1 MKHTLKAMHFE
12 NFSRLWVELLARL
25 EQTGEKIVRAKFYFH
40 ALTFYK
46 ATVWT
51 AREKGESHADA

>member
-1 MKHTLKAMHFE
+1 MKHTIKTIHFDE
-12 NFSRLWVELLARL
+12 FSKLWVELLSRL

-51 AREKGESHADA
+51 AREEVRCQP